1 VIGLVGGSRY
11 YDLHASAEA
20 VAYLSLQQQE
30 PYMPTLHVRT
40 SLSNP
45 ASIVSAVRRE
55 FVESDREVPLF
66 NIKTLETRI
75 GDSLA
80 GERLIGALSAVFGI
94 AALMLAAMGVYG
106 VIAYSVTRKT
116 REIGV
121 RMALGATRTVVIRS
135 VLREALFL
143 GLLGIAIGLP
153 MTLGVVRLLA
163 SFLFGLSATDP
174 FTLTASTSILATVA
188 LIAGLIPAWK
198 ASRVDPM
205 VALRHE

>member
-1 VIGLVGGSRY
+1 
-11 YDLHASAEA
+11 
-20 VAYLSLQQQE
+20 
-30 PYMPTLHVRT
+30 MPTLHVRT
-40 SLSNP
+40 SLSSP
-45 ASIVSAVRRE
+45 ASVASAVRRE

-66 NIKTLETRI
+66 NIKTLEARI
-75 GDSLA
+75 DDSLA
-80 GERLIGALSAVFGI
+80 GERLIGGLSAVFGI

-121 RMALGATRTVVIRS
+121 RMALGAARTTVIRS

-163 SFLFGLSATDP
+163 SFLFGVAATDP
-174 FTLTASTSILATVA
+174 FTFAVSTSILATVS
-188 LIAGLIPAWK
+188 LIAGLIPAWR